1 MRDQAK
7 LSASDNEHIDRR
19 FDEVMAELKRIHG
32 AFVSNEDGAT
42 DFEGHRR
49 FHEEK
54 LRAARAEAEFW
65 ADLKLEIAKKGI
77 WSLLVI
83 VCGLVVIGL
92 SAKLGLILGS
102 PR

>member
-1 MRDQAK
+1 MEQEVH
-7 LSASDNEHIDRR
+7 LSPSDSGHIDRR
-19 FDEVMAELKRIHG
+19 FDEVMRELKKIHG
-32 AFVSNEDGAT
+32 AFASNEDGST

-54 LRAARAEAEFW
+54 LRAAKAEAEFW
-65 ADLKLEIAKKGI
+65 SELKLEIAKKGL

-92 SAKLGLILGS
+92 SAKLGFAK
-102 PR
+102 

>member
-1 MRDQAK
+1 MEREVHLAH
-7 LSASDNEHIDRR
+7 SDSSHIDRR
-19 FDEVMAELKRIHG
+19 FDEVMQELKKIHG
-32 AFVSNEDGAT
+32 AFASNDDGTT

-54 LRAARAEAEFW
+54 LKAAKAEAEFW
-65 ADLKLEIAKKGI
+65 AELKLEIAKKGI

-92 SAKLGLILGS
+92 SAKLGIGTVK
-102 PR
+102 